1 MQQIHVFANGDVVSF
16 SVYIVAG
23 VVLLLMLWFTP
34 TLVLAKFY
42 KRCPSN
48 RILVI
53 YGKTSTAQAA
63 ICIAGGAQFVK
74 PLIQDYAWLSLDPIR
89 VGVQLGNST
98 SLDKHRVSL
107 TGAFTVAIGTTSE
120 LMQNAA
126 IRLLGLSTE

>member
-1 MQQIHVFANGDVVSF
+1 
-16 SVYIVAG
+16 
-23 VVLLLMLWFTP
+23 VLLLMLWFAAT
-34 TLVLAKFY
+34 TVLLKFY